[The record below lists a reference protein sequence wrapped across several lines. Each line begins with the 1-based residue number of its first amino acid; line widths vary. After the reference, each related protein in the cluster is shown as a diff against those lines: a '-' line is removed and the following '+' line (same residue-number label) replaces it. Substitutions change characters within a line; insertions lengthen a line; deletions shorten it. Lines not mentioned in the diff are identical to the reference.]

1 MRHLILA
8 AAVVA
13 CPAAARDQASELNL
27 ICVGGGSA
35 NKATSG
41 TVTGWNTS
49 GEFASGTIRSS
60 RSVGFE
66 DKVGIRIAGEEGRLR
81 MPRTMLP
88 PIRGGEDG
96 WFKLKN
102 IEYSDGEITASVS
115 VNPLNNP
122 KLRLDRDTGAVSLS
136 GKAGDFVGQC
146 QKFDP
151 ATTARQF

>member
-8 AAVVA
+8 AAIVA
-13 CPAAARDQASELNL
+13 YPAAAQDQTGELNL
-27 ICVGGGSA
+27 ICVG
-35 NKATSG
+35 
-41 TVTGWNTS
+41 
-49 GEFASGTIRSS
+49 
-60 RSVGFE
+60 
-66 DKVGIRIAGEEGRLR
+66 

-115 VNPLNNP
+115 VNPTNNP
-122 KLRLDRDTGAVSLS
+122 KLRLDRYAGAVSLS

-146 QKFDP
+146 KKFDP